1 MESFSFKLVDLFA
14 KGKNRKLLEIFEVS
28 RIMIGVNFRKISLI
42 WRSRV
47 DLRGEVESGVIS

>member
-42 WRSRV
+42 RRSRV